1 MSIPGTTPSP
11 AKIYPGSAD
20 EEFLKVFDM
29 TVNDTSMYGTY
40 SVTRPIEPEGVEPIN
55 KILTDE
61 EYQDNTEILAVNLTS
76 HIVDVKMEDDIET
89 GVDDLD
95 GGSF

>member
-29 TVNDTSMYGTY
+29 TVNDTSMYGIY
-40 SVTRPIEPEGVEPIN
+40 SVNRPIEPEGVEPEN

-76 HIVDVKMEDDIET
+76 NIVDAKMEDDIET
-89 GVDDLD
+89 YVDDLD